1 MAQRPDPRQ
10 ARPVRH
16 RSRRAGARRYR
27 RPARQGGGR
36 GPGSARR
43 PPGRRRGRPDLAR
56 HRARR
61 PRRPRPR
68 GDRGTA
74 LRKGT
79 RRGTRGPGEVPGRL
93 GQSGAAQAHR
103 LVAVTGLIRAAGGVP
118 WRATDAGTEVA
129 LVHRPRYG
137 DWTLPKGKLEHG
149 EHPFAAA
156 VREVFEE
163 TGITGT
169 PQVRLPTI
177 RYLTGEPG
185 AEKQLE
191 FWSMA
196 VRADIGREPDHEIAE
211 VRWVP
216 VARAGPLLSYAHDRG
231 VLAAFAALPRIT
243 AHVTVVRHGRAG
255 TRSAWSGPDRLR
267 PLDSVG
273 RHQVEALTNLL
284 ALTGPDRIR
293 SATALRCRETV
304 APLA

>member
-1 MAQRPDPRQ
+1 M
-10 ARPVRH
+10 
-16 RSRRAGARRYR
+16 
-27 RPARQGGGR
+27 
-36 GPGSARR
+36 
-43 PPGRRRGRPDLAR
+43 
-56 HRARR
+56 
-61 PRRPRPR
+61 
-68 GDRGTA
+68 
-74 LRKGT
+74 
-79 RRGTRGPGEVPGRL
+79 
-93 GQSGAAQAHR
+93 
-103 LVAVTGLIRAAGGVP
+103 TGLIRAAGGVP

-185 AEKQLE
+185 VEKQVE

-216 VARAGPLLSYAHDRG
+216 VAQAGPLLSYAHDRG

-304 APLA
+304 APLAERLGLPVKADPVFDEQSPDGVEGAVAAVRALAAEGGSAVVCSQGKVIPPLLRELRPAGTGKAEDFETPKGSGWLLGMAGTTVVGADRLEP